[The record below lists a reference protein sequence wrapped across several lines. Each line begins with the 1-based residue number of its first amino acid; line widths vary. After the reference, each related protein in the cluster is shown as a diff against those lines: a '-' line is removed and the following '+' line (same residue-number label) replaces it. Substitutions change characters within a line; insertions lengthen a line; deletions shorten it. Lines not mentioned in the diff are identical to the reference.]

1 MTDLETIWS
10 YVLEILKSNHT
21 DTVIKLWFSDLK
33 MISMTPDEVVFTTP
47 TNIKRDIITKQFS
60 EELGGALFQIMGFKP
75 EVIINS
81 REGGEADLSR
91 ENIEK
96 FKRIEKGEE
105 TDGSKVSIP
114 ENYKLEYTF
123 DNFVVGSS
131 NKFAHATALAV
142 AEKDYDT
149 VDTQN
154 LYNPLFI
161 YGPSGVGKTHLLY
174 AITNDISKRYPTKKI
189 IYVKGEEFTNQLID
203 AIQKKT
209 TIQFREK
216 YRRADVLLIDDIQ
229 FVAGRISTQEE
240 LFNTFNAIYEDYK
253 QIILT
258 SDRPPKEIKTLEER
272 LQTRFMS
279 GIMADVSLPDFD
291 LRVAILK
298 QKAKQSN
305 LLLNSDILNFLA
317 ENVTSS
323 IRQLEG
329 VIKKLG
335 AISLLEGGSL
345 DLERVKNSVRDFVST
360 KENDGK
366 RMDEIILA
374 VSKKY
379 DISRDDI
386 LSSKR
391 NKEIAMAR
399 HICVYI
405 ARTMTTLSQS
415 QIGKALNRD
424 RTTVISSEGVVKE
437 EIEKNSEFAMEVR
450 EIIRTINSGI

>member
-1 MTDLETIWS
+1 MTDLDTIWG
-10 YVLEILKSNHT
+10 YMLDILRSNHT
-21 DTVIKLWFSDLK
+21 DTVVKLWFSDLK
-33 MISMTPDEVVFTTP
+33 MISLSPDEVVFTTP
-47 TNIKRDIITKQFS
+47 TDIKRDIITKQFS
-60 EELGGALFQIMGFKP
+60 EELGGVIFQIVGFKP
-75 EVIINS
+75 EIVIYS
-81 REGGEADLSR
+81 RENGEIDLSR
-91 ENIEK
+91 ESIE
-96 FKRIEKGEE
+96 RIQRMEKGELSE
-105 TDGSKVSIP
+105 GEKISVP
-114 ENYKLEYTF
+114 EDYKSEYTF

-131 NKFAHATALAV
+131 NKFAHAAAV
-142 AEKDYDT
+142 AVADKNYDE
-149 VDTQN
+149 N
-154 LYNPLFI
+154 NFNIYNPLFI

-174 AITNDISKRYPTKKI
+174 AITNKISKNYPNKKI

-209 TIQFREK
+209 TTGFREK
-216 YRRADVLLIDDIQ
+216 YRSVDVLLIDDIQ

-240 LFNTFNAIYEDYK
+240 LFNTFNAIYEEHK

-258 SDRPPKEIKTLEER
+258 SDRPPDEIKTLEDR
-272 LQTRFMS
+272 LKTRFMS
-279 GIMADVSLPDFD
+279 GLMADVSLPDFD
-291 LRVAILK
+291 LRVAILQ
-298 QKAKQSN
+298 QKARQSN
-305 LLLNSDILNFLA
+305 LMLSPDILRFLA

-335 AISLLEGGSL
+335 AIYLLEGGEL
-345 DLERVKNSVRDFVST
+345 DIDKVKNSVREFVSV

-379 DISRDDI
+379 DISREDI
-386 LSSKR
+386 LSTKR
-391 NKEIAMAR
+391 NMEIAMAR

-424 RTTVISSEGVVKE
+424 RTTIISSEKVVKE
-437 EIEKNSEFAMEVR
+437 EMEKNNDFAMEVR
-450 EIIRTINSGI
+450 ELIRSITAGS